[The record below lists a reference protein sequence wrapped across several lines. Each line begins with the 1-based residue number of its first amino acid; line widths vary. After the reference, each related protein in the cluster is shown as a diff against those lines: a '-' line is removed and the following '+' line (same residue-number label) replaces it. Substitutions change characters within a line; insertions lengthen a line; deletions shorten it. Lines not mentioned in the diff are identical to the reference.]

1 NGSPYFIFD
10 REDMCLAAC
19 CRLKTE
25 ITDQEMI
32 QYPEKLRFAGIQNV
46 TINLP
51 QCAYRAFP
59 NNKISGSLLNAK
71 NADSIALFLEQ
82 IDQALCLAV
91 RAHLQ
96 KKKFL
101 AMMMENPSGPLWQI
115 GKIAQDGRPY
125 VNLDE
130 GTYLIGLI
138 GLNEAV
144 QHITGKQLHES
155 ENVFKLGLKI
165 VSFMSLKC
173 REYSE
178 KFNLKLS
185 LEESP
190 AESAAGRLAKID
202 LQEFPESE
210 KVIKGNSNGDESY
223 YTNSIH
229 FSASAPVDLITRII
243 KQSKF
248 HPLIKSGAII
258 HAFVGEN
265 RPSPES
271 IYNLIKKVWENTQC
285 SQLTISPEFT
295 ICNTCSEVSRGL
307 QENCNG
313 CGSED
318 VYGVTRI
325 VGYYS
330 KITNWNKNK
339 IGELK
344 DRHSGNY
351 KIKSKI

>member
-1 NGSPYFIFD
+1 
-10 REDMCLAAC
+10 
-19 CRLKTE
+19 
-25 ITDQEMI
+25 
-32 QYPEKLRFAGIQNV
+32 
-46 TINLP
+46 
-51 QCAYRAFP
+51 
-59 NNKISGSLLNAK
+59 
-71 NADSIALFLEQ
+71 
-82 IDQALCLAV
+82 
-91 RAHLQ
+91 
-96 KKKFL
+96 
-101 AMMMENPSGPLWQI
+101 
-115 GKIAQDGRPY
+115 
-125 VNLDE
+125 
-130 GTYLIGLI
+130 
-138 GLNEAV
+138 
-144 QHITGKQLHES
+144 
-155 ENVFKLGLKI
+155 
-165 VSFMSLKC
+165 MSLKC
-173 REYSE
+173 REYSK

-202 LQEFPESE
+202 LREFPDSK
-210 KVIKGNSNGDESY
+210 KVIKGNSHGDESY

-229 FSASAPVDLITRII
+229 FAAAAPVDLITRII

-271 IYNLIKKVWENTQC
+271 IYNLVKKVWENTQC

-307 QENCNG
+307 QENCIG

-344 DRHSGNY
+344 DRHFGNY
-351 KIKSKI
+351 KVKSKA

>member
-1 NGSPYFIFD
+1 D
-10 REDMCLAAC
+10 
-19 CRLKTE
+19 
-25 ITDQEMI
+25 
-32 QYPEKLRFAGIQNV
+32 
-46 TINLP
+46 
-51 QCAYRAFP
+51 
-59 NNKISGSLLNAK
+59 
-71 NADSIALFLEQ
+71 
-82 IDQALCLAV
+82 
-91 RAHLQ
+91 
-96 KKKFL
+96 
-101 AMMMENPSGPLWQI
+101 
-115 GKIAQDGRPY
+115 
-125 VNLDE
+125 LDE

-144 QHITGKQLHES
+144 QYISGEQLHEN
-155 ENVFKLGLKI
+155 EEVYKLGLKI

-178 KFNLKLS
+178 KYNLKLS

-202 LQEFPESE
+202 LQEYPDSKE
-210 KVIKGNSNGDESY
+210 VIKGNSHGDESY

-229 FSASAPVDLITRII
+229 FAASAPIDLITRII

-258 HAFVGEN
+258 HAFAGEN
-265 RPSPES
+265 QPSPES
-271 IYNLIKKVWENTQC
+271 IYNLIKKVWENTLC

-295 ICNTCSEVSRGL
+295 ICNTCKGISRGL
-307 QENCNG
+307 QENCNE

-330 KITNWNKNK
+330 
-339 IGELK
+339 
-344 DRHSGNY
+344 
-351 KIKSKI
+351 